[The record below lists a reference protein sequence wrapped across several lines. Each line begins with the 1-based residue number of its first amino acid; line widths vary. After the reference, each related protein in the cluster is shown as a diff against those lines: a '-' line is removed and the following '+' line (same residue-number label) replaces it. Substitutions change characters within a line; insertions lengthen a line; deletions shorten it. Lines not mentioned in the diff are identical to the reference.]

1 MLETIA
7 TVNGQPITRRD
18 LDSAVQGFAMDRYR
32 KTKEHLAAEELAAL
46 EEMAVERL
54 LARELI
60 FQEALARGVVADE
73 AAVAAEE
80 EKIIA
85 NFPSAEEFAGT
96 LEKAGIS
103 AAAYHRMVR
112 QDLTVNL
119 MTERK
124 FAELPEPD
132 AAEIET
138 FYREHPERMVY
149 PLQVRASHL
158 LIRAEA
164 DEAVRREARERIA
177 ELKGRAATEDFATLA
192 REHSQ
197 CPSAGAGGDLGYF
210 RRGTMAPEFEEA
222 AFAQQV
228 GEVGEVVE
236 TQFGVHLIKVLDR
249 RAEAPMSLEEAM
261 PKIRTFLREDAG
273 ARLLKE
279 WVAELKARAEIC
291 LTL

>member
-1 MLETIA
+1 MSETIA

-18 LDSAVQGFAMDRYR
+18 LDSAVQGFAMDRFR
-32 KTKEHLAAEELAAL
+32 KTRDHLAADDLAAL
-46 EEMAVERL
+46 EDMALERL

-60 FQEALARGVVADE
+60 FQEALSQGVVADE

-103 AAAYHRMVR
+103 PAAYHRMIR

-119 MTERK
+119 MTEHK
-124 FAELPEPD
+124 VSELPDPD
-132 AAEIET
+132 DAEIET
-138 FYREHPERMVY
+138 FYREHPERMVH

-158 LIRAEA
+158 LFRAGSD
-164 DEAVRREARERIA
+164 DEERRAARERVA
-177 ELKGRAATEDFATLA
+177 ELKALAATEDFASLA

-210 RRGTMAPEFEEA
+210 RRGTMAPEFGEA
-222 AFAQQV
+222 AFAQPV
-228 GEVGEVVE
+228 DEVGEAVE

-249 RAEAPMSLEEAM
+249 RAESPMSLEEAT
-261 PKIRTFLREDAG
+261 PQIRSFLREEAG
-273 ARLLKE
+273 TRLLAE
-279 WVAELKARAEIC
+279 WVADLRARAEIQ
-291 LTL
+291 LSV